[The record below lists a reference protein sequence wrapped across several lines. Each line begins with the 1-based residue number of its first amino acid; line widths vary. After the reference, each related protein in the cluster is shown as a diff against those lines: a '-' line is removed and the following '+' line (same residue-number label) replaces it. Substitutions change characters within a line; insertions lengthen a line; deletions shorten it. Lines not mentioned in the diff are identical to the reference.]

1 MGTIRD
7 NAFFSNLG
15 EDQINYV
22 LNLTQEKKFRSG
34 ETIIKEYSTGNS
46 MYLLNKGEISIEKE
60 LIPLIEGYESGPD
73 DKKIIRISDTQ
84 NFFFGEMSLFDPALK
99 RTATI
104 RAVSDVV
111 LAELKDSDF
120 ENILKKR
127 QDIGVLI
134 LKNIALKLSRTLE
147 TSNIELSKMIT
158 AFTLSLKL

>member
-1 MGTIRD
+1 
-7 NAFFSNLG
+7 
-15 EDQINYV
+15 
-22 LNLTQEKKFRSG
+22 
-34 ETIIKEYSTGNS
+34 
-46 MYLLNKGEISIEKE
+46 
-60 LIPLIEGYESGPD
+60 
-73 DKKIIRISDTQ
+73 
-84 NFFFGEMSLFDPALK
+84 MSLFDPTLK

-104 RAVSDVV
+104 RALSDVV

-120 ENILKKR
+120 ESILKDR

>member
-7 NAFFSNLG
+7 NALFSNMD

-22 LNLTQEKKFRSG
+22 LNLTQESKFRSG
-34 ETIIKEYSTGNS
+34 ETIIKEHSTGNS
-46 MYLLNKGEISIEKE
+46 MFLLNKGEISIEKE

-73 DKKIIRISDTQ
+73 DKKIIRISDAQ
-84 NFFFGEMSLFDPALK
+84 NFFFGEMSLFDPTLK

-104 RAVSDVV
+104 RALSDVA

-120 ENILKKR
+120 ESILKNR
-127 QDIGVLI
+127 QDIGVMI

>member
-1 MGTIRD
+1 MGTIRE

-22 LNLTQEKKFRSG
+22 LNLTQERKFRSG
-34 ETIIKEYSTGNS
+34 ETIIKEHSTGNS
-46 MYLLNKGEISIEKE
+46 MFLLNKGEISIEKE

-73 DKKIIRISDTQ
+73 DKKIIRINDAQ
-84 NFFFGEMSLFDPALK
+84 NFFFGEMSLFDPELK

-104 RAVSDVV
+104 RALSDVV

-120 ENILKKR
+120 ESILKNR

>member
-7 NAFFSNLG
+7 NALFSNLG

-22 LNLTQEKKFRSG
+22 LNLTQERKFRSG
-34 ETIIKEYSTGNS
+34 ETIIKEHSTGNS
-46 MYLLNKGEISIEKE
+46 MFLLNKGEISIEKE

-73 DKKIIRISDTQ
+73 DKKIIRISDAQ
-84 NFFFGEMSLFDPALK
+84 NFFFGEMSLFDPTLK

-104 RAVSDVV
+104 RALSDVV

-120 ENILKKR
+120 ESILKNR

>member
-7 NAFFSNLG
+7 NALFSNLS

-22 LNLTQEKKFRSG
+22 INLTHEKKFRSG
-34 ETIIKEYSTGNS
+34 ETIIKEHSTGNS

-73 DKKIIRISDTQ
+73 DKKIIRISDAQ

-104 RAVSDVV
+104 SAVSDVV

-120 ENILKKR
+120 ESILKNR

-134 LKNIALKLSRTLE
+134 LKNIAVKLSRTLE
-147 TSNIELSKMIT
+147 TSNVELSKMIT